1 MRTDVRT
8 WFDRRTYS
16 GGRWTP
22 RELQSRKAAAGSR
35 VSVVLPA
42 LNEEATVGAI
52 VATIRQELVD
62 RVPLVDELVVMDSA
76 STDATAAV
84 AAAAGARV
92 VHIDDVLPDSPSV
105 PGKGEVLWKALY
117 ATTGDIVV
125 YVDADLEQ
133 FSARF
138 ITGLLGPL
146 LDDPAVH
153 YVKATYDRPLA
164 TADGVSPTGGGRVTE
179 LVARPLLNRFWPE
192 LAGFVQPLS
201 GEYAGRRAVLEQVP
215 FVSGYGVEIGLLVD
229 LLALVGLD
237 GLAQVDLGRRVH
249 SHHGD
254 AALGRMAGQ
263 VLHTVL
269 ARAGLPS
276 GEPQL
281 EQFFRGTSG
290 EYQVVSSDVSVS
302 QRPPMR
308 EVPAYQERRVS
319 SRAGDRGAEHA
330 GWPGEGVGWG

>member
-1 MRTDVRT
+1 MRTDVHT
-8 WFDRRTYS
+8 WFDRRTYAGS
-16 GGRWTP
+16 RWSAQ
-22 RELQSRKAAAGSR
+22 ELRDRKAVTGSR

-52 VATIRQELVD
+52 VATIRRELVD
-62 RVPLVDELVVMDSA
+62 RVALVDELIVMDSA

-92 VHIDDVLPDSPSV
+92 VHIDDVLPGPAFV

-138 ITGLLGPL
+138 VSGLLGPL
-146 LDDPAVH
+146 LEDPTVH

-201 GEYAGRRAVLEQVP
+201 GEYAGRRAVLERVP

-229 LLALVGLD
+229 LLALVGLN

-249 SHHGD
+249 RHHGD

-269 ARAGLPS
+269 ARAGLPR
-276 GEPQL
+276 GEAQL
-281 EQFFRGTSG
+281 EQFFRDPTG

-308 EVPAYQERRVS
+308 ELPAYRERARKQVED
-319 SRAGDRGAEHA
+319 RAAERA
-330 GWPGEGVGWG
+330 DWAVEGVGWG